1 MTTSGGF
8 GPGAVF
14 NPNLVPAAD
23 DDVVGEPVTEPED
36 ASDDDVAEQGA
47 VAAQMDEPEVA
58 EAIERLKP
66 TND

>member
-1 MTTSGGF
+1 MSMNAGF

-23 DDVVGEPVTEPED
+23 DDVVGETEPEPEE
-36 ASDDDVAEQGA
+36 ASDSEAAEQGA
-47 VAAQMDEPEVA
+47 VAAQIDEPEVA

-66 TND
+66 TDD